1 MLQRKC
7 LRGWGM
13 VKCQGAW
20 RGYRTRGSKLIRLRT
35 VKHESHDTNARANT
49 TLDHQ
54 LANLSH
60 FGPGFDDK
68 HQLRKCPHELCHAAH
83 SQPKGIFGVGCIF
96 ENRKLQAF
104 RPFSCSISHPSL
116 SATQLSQVHQEPL
129 QSQEAQ
135 GAQHRKRAA
144 RTSVTV
150 YFICFISLCLKLC
163 REF

>member
-13 VKCQGAW
+13 VKCQGAL

-54 LANLSH
+54 LVNLSH

-83 SQPKGIFGVGCIF
+83 SQPKGIFGVGCTMTSSRAANF
-96 ENRKLQAF
+96 RPSDLSPAAF
-104 RPFSCSISHPSL
+104 RILLYLLHSFHKSTRSPCNLKRRKVLSIASGLP
-116 SATQLSQVHQEPL
+116 EP
-129 QSQEAQ
+129 Q
-135 GAQHRKRAA
+135 
-144 RTSVTV
+144 
-150 YFICFISLCLKLC
+150 
-163 REF
+163 